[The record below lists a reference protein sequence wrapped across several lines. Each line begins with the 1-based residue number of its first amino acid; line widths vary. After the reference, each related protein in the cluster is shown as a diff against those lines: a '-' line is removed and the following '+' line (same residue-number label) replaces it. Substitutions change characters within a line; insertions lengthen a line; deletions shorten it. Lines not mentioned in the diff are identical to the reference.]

1 MQQGHL
7 RHPRASLGRVLDHL
21 GSTFLDIA
29 VGTPD
34 PSAEVG
40 GVVIH
45 DPLDEFPLPPGAL
58 VLGVGIQ
65 GSDEVAALLRQTGLH
80 GGRGLVVR
88 APAPADEQVAA
99 AVAETGVV
107 LYALTRGASW
117 SQLAS
122 LLRSLLAEDG
132 VVSAEPETIG
142 GVLAGDM
149 FALANAVAAVLNAPV
164 TFEDRNSR
172 VLAFSGRQDE
182 ADRPRIE
189 TILGRQVPERFT
201 RAMEEQGVFHALYSG
216 SRPVSVDLKAT
227 GMPEVEVPRVAIA
240 VRAGDE
246 ILGSIWVA
254 TTEPVSPKFEQALA
268 ESAKL
273 VALHMLRAR
282 AGEDVERRLRA
293 DLVAT
298 ALEGG
303 PGASAAVARLG
314 LSGRLAVVLAMGMP
328 EPPAGSAASLARVE
342 TDRQHAADALALH
355 MSVVHGGAAVAL
367 LGGVA
372 YAIVPV
378 LADRGCADERV
389 AVVARDFLERTGSR
403 VTGFIGVGSA
413 AQDIAGLTHS
423 RHQADRALRVLHAH
437 GGVPRVARAADVH
450 VESLLFELGDLAGHD
465 VLAPAGPVAA
475 LISYDTEHG
484 GMLVATL
491 QAWLDSFGDV
501 IAAAAAVSIHPNT
514 FRYRLRRITEV
525 SGLDLGD
532 PDARFAAML
541 QLRLLD
547 VVARSAHA
555 AGNDGGF
562 A

>member
-1 MQQGHL
+1 MQPDFL
-7 RHPRASLGRVLDHL
+7 KHPRASLGRVLDHL
-21 GSTFLDIA
+21 GSTLLDIA

-34 PSAEVG
+34 PSAEIG

-45 DPLDEFPLPPGAL
+45 DPLDEFPLPDGAL
-58 VLGVGIQ
+58 VLGVGVH
-65 GSDEVAALLRQTGLH
+65 GSDDVAALLRQTGAH

-88 APAPADEQVAA
+88 APAPADDQVAA

-107 LYALTRGASW
+107 LCALTRGASW

-122 LLRSLLAEDG
+122 LLRSLLADHG
-132 VVSAEPETIG
+132 VASAERETIG
-142 GVLAGDM
+142 GVPAGDM
-149 FALANAVAAVLNAPV
+149 FAMANAVAAVLNAPV

-189 TILGRQVPERFT
+189 TILGRQVPERFS

-216 SRPVSVDLKAT
+216 SRPVSVDLKAA
-227 GMPEVEVPRVAIA
+227 GMPEVEVPRVAMA

-254 TTEPVSPKFEQALA
+254 TAEPVSPEFEQALA

-273 VALHMLRAR
+273 VALHMLQAR
-282 AGEDVERRLRA
+282 AGADVERRLRA

-303 PGASAAVARLG
+303 PAAPAAVARLG
-314 LSGRLAVVLAMGMP
+314 LPGRLAVVLAMGMP
-328 EPPAGSAASLARVE
+328 EPPAGSATSLAKVE

-355 MSVVHGGAAVAL
+355 LSVVQGGAAVAL
-367 LGGVA
+367 LGGIA

-378 LADRGCADERV
+378 LADRSGADERV
-389 AVVARDFLERTGSR
+389 AVVARDFLERTGGR
-403 VTGFIGVGSA
+403 VTGLIGVGSA
-413 AQDIAGLTHS
+413 AEDATGLTRS
-423 RHQADRALRVLHAH
+423 RQQADRALRVLQAR

-450 VESLLFELGDLAGHD
+450 VESLLLELVDLAGRD
-465 VLAPAGPVAA
+465 VLAPAGPVAS

-484 GMLVATL
+484 GVLVPTL

-501 IAAAAAVSIHPNT
+501 IAAAAAVNVHPNT

-532 PDARFAAML
+532 PDARFAAVL

-547 VVARSAHA
+547 VAARGGQ
-555 AGNDGGF
+555 AGGR
-562 A
+562 ASWPA